1 MRNIFM
7 SDSIEFDNSENK
19 FKPLDFDTD
28 SSWNTFYND
37 SLRSSNNPDI
47 LHFPNRA
54 RDMVNSPSHYTS
66 GRVEAI
72 EVIEDATKD
81 APTVMAGVYQANVL
95 KYLLRLWHKSNSK
108 EDAQKAEWYL
118 KKLIDSLE

>member
-1 MRNIFM
+1 M
-7 SDSIEFDNSENK
+7 SDSIDFNNTFKFTGIDFFDNSGDNLA
-19 FKPLDFDTD
+19 FPGMTTLGLD
-28 SSWNTFYND
+28 SK
-37 SLRSSNNPDI
+37 
-47 LHFPNRA
+47 
-54 RDMVNSPSHYTS
+54 DMVNSPSHYTS

-95 KYLLRLWHKSNSK
+95 KYLLRLWHKTNSK

-118 KKLIDSLE
+118 KKLIDSLQ

>member
-1 MRNIFM
+1 MRHIFM
-7 SDSIEFDNSENK
+7 SDSIEFNNSENK
-19 FKPLDFDTD
+19 FKPLDFGD
-28 SSWNTFYND
+28 SSWDCFYND
-37 SLRSSNNPDI
+37 SLNASNSSDI

-72 EVIEDATKD
+72 EVIEDATRD
-81 APTVMAGVYQANVL
+81 APNVMSGVYQANVL
-95 KYLLRLWHKSNSK
+95 KYLLRLWHKTNSK

-118 KKLIDSLE
+118 KRLIDSLE

>member
-1 MRNIFM
+1 M

-19 FKPLDFDTD
+19 FKPFDFDTD